1 MKNADYLEHMTE
13 DDIAMA
19 KRQGYD
25 PTADPSYFIGYQHGR
40 AAGMREAHALI
51 MASNVTTKRN
61 FEK

>member
-51 MASNVTTKRN
+51 MASKGNL
-61 FEK
+61 EL